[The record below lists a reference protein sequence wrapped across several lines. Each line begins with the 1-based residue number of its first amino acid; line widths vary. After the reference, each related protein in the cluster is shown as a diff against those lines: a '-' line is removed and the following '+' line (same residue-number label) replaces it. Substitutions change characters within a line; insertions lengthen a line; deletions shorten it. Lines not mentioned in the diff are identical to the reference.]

1 MADINI
7 FALGGQDENGKN
19 CLVIEYEKEIFVV
32 NVGLK
37 IPINNLNGIDG
48 IIPSFEYLVK
58 NKERIKGIFITH
70 GHDEVFASIPWLIM
84 DISGIK
90 IYASDFTKQLIE
102 ERISKYK
109 IGHNNFKI
117 ETIKPE
123 QRIGSLNVK
132 SFELANSI
140 PGSLAYKFETV
151 DGDII
156 FMSNNTLDDIKYFG
170 KTNLEKIK
178 EISNNVLAL
187 ILDSRFS
194 NFKGHSSDKKSVV
207 PYVEKVFQNSKKNE
221 RIVVGAYDEE
231 VYNIYEIIK
240 LAKKYNRPVISY
252 GRAFN
257 SIFLKMRKMFDIDVP
272 NFFDYKKINL
282 INNAVVLITSTWSRL
297 YQRLVRIANNDD
309 VFMKFKEN
317 DKIIMIAPPIN
328 GMEVAYADSLDE
340 VAKIAPDILD
350 VSDKDLYK
358 LRPTES
364 DIEKIVQ
371 TFKPKYFIPISGFYR
386 YLVVATKIAIK
397 QGITQDRNIVLQN
410 GKILHLKNGKLA
422 SQKFYIKEFGDVI
435 IDGFG
440 IGDVSYEVL
449 KERKTLAAGGLIT
462 ISLKISRKTK
472 KLIGNINVQVLGM
485 VIKSKLKQ
493 VQDEVKNVVIK
504 KMEEQAVFNLR
515 ELQNTIRKKTRNLMF
530 KKLEKE
536 PLVVITFC
544 EV

>member
-1 MADINI
+1 MANINI

-19 CLVIEYEKEIFVV
+19 SLVIEYEKEIYVV
-32 NVGLK
+32 NAGLK

-48 IIPSFEYLVK
+48 IIPNYEYLIK
-58 NKERIKGIFITH
+58 NKERIKGVFITH
-70 GHDEVFASIPWLIM
+70 GHDDVFASIPWLVM
-84 DISGIK
+84 DIPGIK
-90 IYASDFTKQLIE
+90 IYASKFTRQLIE

-109 IGHNNFKI
+109 IGHNNFII

-123 QRIGSLNVK
+123 QKIGSLIVK

-140 PGSLAYKFETV
+140 PGSLAYKFKTV
-151 DGDII
+151 DGDIVA
-156 FMSNNTLDDIKYFG
+156 MYNNTLDDIKYFG
-170 KTNLEKIK
+170 KTDLEKIK
-178 EISNNVLAL
+178 ENSNNILAL

-207 PYVEKVFQNSKKNE
+207 PYVEKVFQTSKKNE
-221 RIVVGAYDEE
+221 RIIVGAYDEE

-240 LAKKYNRPVISY
+240 LAQKYNRPVISY
-252 GRAFN
+252 GRAFY
-257 SIFLKMRKMFDIDVP
+257 SIFSKMRKMFDIDVP
-272 NFFDYKKINL
+272 NFFDYKKVNS
-282 INNAVVLITSTWSRL
+282 INNAVVLITGTWSRL
-297 YQRLVRIANNDD
+297 YQRFVRIANNDD
-309 VFMKFKEN
+309 VFMKFKEKDN
-317 DKIIMIAPPIN
+317 IIMIAPPIN
-328 GMEVAYADSLDE
+328 GMEVLYADSLDE
-340 VAKIAPDILD
+340 VAKLAPNILD
-350 VSDKDLYK
+350 VSDKDFYK

-397 QGITQDRNIVLQN
+397 QGITQDRNIVLKN
-410 GKILHLKNGKLA
+410 GKILHLQDGKLA
-422 SQKFYIKEFGDVI
+422 SQKHYIKEFGDVI

-440 IGDVSYEVL
+440 IGDVSYEVI

-462 ISLKISRKTK
+462 IALKINKKTK
-472 KLIGNINVQVLGM
+472 KLVDDINVQVLGM
-485 VIKSKLKQ
+485 VIKQKLKQ
-493 VQDEVKNVVIK
+493 VQEDVKSVVLK
-504 KMEEQAVFNLR
+504 KIEEQKIFNLR
-515 ELQNTIRKKTRNLMF
+515 ELQNSIRKKTRNLMF

>member
-1 MADINI
+1 MANINI

-19 CLVIEYEKEIFVV
+19 SLVIEYEKEIFVV
-32 NVGLK
+32 NAGLK

-48 IIPSFEYLVK
+48 IIPSFEYLIK

-84 DISGIK
+84 DIPGIK
-90 IYASDFTKQLIE
+90 IYASDFTKQLIK

-123 QRIGSLNVK
+123 QKIGSINVK

-140 PGSLAYKFETV
+140 PGSLAYKFETI

-170 KTNLEKIK
+170 KTNLEEIK

-207 PYVEKVFQNSKKNE
+207 PYVEKVFQNSKKDQ
-221 RIVVGAYDEE
+221 RIIVGAYDEE

-257 SIFLKMRKMFDIDVP
+257 STFLKMKKMFNMNIP

-297 YQRLVRIANNDD
+297 YQRFIRIANRDD

-328 GMEVAYADSLDE
+328 GMEVIYANSLDE

-350 VSDKDLYK
+350 VSDKDFYK

-397 QGITQDRNIVLQN
+397 QGITQDRNVVLQN
-410 GKILHLKNGKLA
+410 GKILYLQNGKLA

-440 IGDVSYEVL
+440 IGDVSYEVVR
-449 KERKTLAAGGLIT
+449 ERKTLAAGGLIT

-472 KLIGNINVQVLGM
+472 KLIGDINVQVVGM
-485 VIKSKLKQ
+485 IIKSKLKQ

-504 KMEEQAVFNLR
+504 KMEEQAHFNLR
-515 ELQNTIRKKTRNLMF
+515 ELQNSVRKKTRNLMF